1 MSDFIALTNAKARAW
16 LTETMCGVR
25 HALTVIGRDLE
36 LAASVYLA
44 RFIVWRELRRRRA
57 PHSHAARRR

>member
-1 MSDFIALTNAKARAW
+1 MADFNVLTNTKARAW
-16 LTETMCGVR
+16 LTETMCAAQR
-25 HALTVIGRDLE
+25 TLKIIERDLE

-57 PHSHAARRR
+57 AGRSADGCK